1 METQNNTKTT
11 TFVASEIVCDG
22 CAGSIKN
29 ALGGMTGVSNVDVDV
44 AEKKVKV
51 EHTEIVSA
59 EKIAEALDRAGF
71 SVA

>member
-1 METQNNTKTT
+1 METQNSTKTSV
-11 TFVASEIVCDG
+11 FVAPEIVCGG

-51 EHTEIVSA
+51 EHAETVSP
-59 EKIAEALDRAGF
+59 EKIVEALDRAGF